1 MADAFILTDTKLM
14 KMRIVEVIE
23 MLENEEYEKN
33 NYSRKEMAER

>member
-14 KMRIVEVIE
+14 KMGIVEVIE

>member
-14 KMRIVEVIE
+14 KMRRVEVIE